1 MNYYEELGIRQD
13 AALEEIR
20 QAYKVL
26 ARLLH
31 PDGQPDL
38 RLKAMAECQMK
49 RLNEILAVL
58 TDSQKRRQYDE
69 SLCENPKAALDWAAL
84 PSIPPESWYYQ
95 LLHFGVRHWFW
106 VLIGVVVVGVGIWCM
121 EQGTPEAAHVVPKQ
135 NGAVPDAPGAGGSGG
150 GGPAGSETGNRIP
163 PLQSFGYTSKPAAPH
178 AASTAPR
185 EAPHPNVPQAAV
197 VNEPAAEP
205 NQPEP
210 THTLSAKELPPPSPI
225 VVAEPPRA
233 APEQAKVEPA
243 SSIARTKEVSFAGN
257 WLYAPET
264 AGKTDPNLYP
274 AISVEFILAEEDG
287 SLVGNYRA
295 KYKIPDQAI
304 SPEVQFR
311 AQGKSTN
318 GKSCKLAWSS
328 DDGAQGEA
336 ELTLR
341 SSDQMKVTWWTT
353 VFGRRAALSSGM
365 AVLIRQQAP

>member
-20 QAYKVL
+20 QAYRVL

-31 PDGQPDL
+31 PDSQPDA

-69 SLCENPKAALDWAAL
+69 SLSGSPKVVMEWA
-84 PSIPPESWYYQ
+84 PPPPPVRPAYGYQ
-95 LLHFGVRHWFW
+95 LLHFGLRHWFW
-106 VLIGVVVVGVGIWCM
+106 ILIGLVVVGVGLWCM
-121 EQGTPEAAHVVPKQ
+121 EQSIPEAAQAVPQQ
-135 NGAVPDAPGAGGSGG
+135 NRAVPDGPGAHGSGGSGSG
-150 GGPAGSETGNRIP
+150 EP
-163 PLQSFGYTSKPAAPH
+163 PLQSLGYAGKPAAPQ

-185 EAPHPNVPQAAV
+185 EAPHPNARQAAV
-197 VNEPAAEP
+197 EDRAAAEP
-205 NQPEP
+205 NPPEP
-210 THTLSAKELPPPSPI
+210 SRSLPVKELPPPNPTAA
-225 VVAEPPRA
+225 AEPPRP
-233 APEQAKVEPA
+233 APEPVKAEPA
-243 SSIARTKEVSFAGN
+243 STTARANEVSFAGN
-257 WLYAPET
+257 WFYAPQT
-264 AGKTDPNLYP
+264 AAKSDPSLYP
-274 AISVEFILAEEDG
+274 AIYVEFILVEEDG
-287 SLVGNYRA
+287 SLAGNYRA
-295 KYKIPDQAI
+295 KYRIPDQAI

-311 AQGKSTN
+311 VQGKSPN
-318 GKSCKLAWSS
+318 GKSCKLAWTS

-341 SSDQMKVTWWTT
+341 SSNQMNVTWWTT